1 MECERLVKLVKTWYM
16 QVQDEALAPARMVA
30 FLEKHIFECEAC
42 MMDPAVRQEVKK
54 IIELVLPPS
63 KIRTPKKN
71 KVADADD
78 DLADIDDDE
87 VIDSDE
93 EEEESDDDEDDEE
106 DDEDEDEELE
116 DDLDDD
122 LII

>member
-78 DLADIDDDE
+78 DLADIDDE